1 MRRPIR
7 YYRVSIT
14 VPQNLM
20 ETLFDLLKD
29 EDAHD
34 FRMMELGPDGQVP
47 KPMQAASQPI
57 VNPVNSGH
65 TRNRENR
72 TYERSTR
79 WMDKHWPNI
88 EPTFKALNGGSINY
102 KDMRLVQAIAAC
114 GMSPSSVST
123 IMSSLT
129 RYGKI
134 VRSGHGEYKLP

>member
-1 MRRPIR
+1 MRKVTR

-34 FRMMELGPDGQVP
+34 FRMMELGPDGQAP
-47 KPMQAASQPI
+47 KPMQTASQPI
-57 VNPVNSGH
+57 VNPANPGPGRPGRVYS
-65 TRNRENR
+65 RNMN
-72 TYERSTR
+72 
-79 WMDKHWPNI
+79 WAKKHWSAV
-88 EPTFKALNGGSINY
+88 EPLFKSLNGQSINY
-102 KDMRLVQAIAAC
+102 KDMRLIEAIVAS

-123 IMSSLT
+123 TMSGFVANGLL
-129 RYGKI
+129 